1 MTEPA
6 AVHADPNAEHAGAA
20 HLEDAAHG
28 AEAGHAEAGHAAA
41 GGGHGDDIGST
52 ILHHITDSK
61 TFDLGFND
69 ASGHPISIPLP
80 QFEIY
85 GVDMSITKH
94 VVMMWVASIA
104 LLAIFG
110 LAFRGRRMVP
120 RGMGNLL
127 EILVIFVRDEI
138 AVKNIGEKHGRRL
151 TPYLLTLFFFILA
164 CNLLGLIPFG
174 ATATGNVNVTAGLA
188 ILSFLMIQ
196 VEGMRENGFFGHWKN
211 LIPHGLPIF
220 VIPIMIVVE
229 VLGMFVKPFA
239 LCVRL
244 FANMTAGH
252 VAILAFLGMIFVF
265 KSVLVATAAVPLA
278 LAIMALELFV
288 AFLQAF
294 IFTML
299 TSLFIGFSI
308 HPSH

>member
-1 MTEPA
+1 MTEPGGA
-6 AVHADPNAEHAGAA
+6 LADPNAAGHAAAGAEQLA
-20 HLEDAAHG
+20 ETAHG
-28 AEAGHAEAGHAAA
+28 AVEAGHAAA
-41 GGGHGDDIGST
+41 GAGHGNDIGST
-52 ILHHITDSK
+52 ILHHITNSNSI
-61 TFDLGFND
+61 DLGFND
-69 ASGHPISIPLP
+69 ASGHPVAIPLP
-80 QFEIY
+80 HFEIF
-85 GVDMSITKH
+85 GIDMSITKH
-94 VVMMWVASIA
+94 LVMMWVAS
-104 LLAIFG
+104 AILILGLG
-110 LAFRGRRMVP
+110 LAFRGRRMIP
-120 RGMGNLL
+120 RGIGNLL
-127 EILVIFVRDEI
+127 EVMVLFVRDEI

-151 TPYLLTLFFFILA
+151 TPYLLTLFFFILV

-196 VEGMRENGFFGHWKN
+196 LEGMREYGFISHWKN